1 MEQANARITY
11 LEQAL
16 QKKREDLEKEEE
28 NLSKT
33 LAIVQQLAEENIK
46 SEDVW
51 MEEKAFLENK
61 IDDMEKEVSDH
72 YLALIF
78 RNARTIFPQMST
90 LRTVVQTQDK
100 SISQTNEEK
109 ARAIVRST
117 EHDQSKTS
125 LYIEEY
131 AALLEKY
138 TTACVIRSA
147 AETMAIKAK
156 ECAEEQVKF
165 LHFHV

>member
-16 QKKREDLEKEEE
+16 QKKRQDLEREEE

-61 IDDMEKEVSDH
+61 IDDMEKEVSD
-72 YLALIF
+72 I
-78 RNARTIFPQMST
+78 I
-90 LRTVVQTQDK
+90 
-100 SISQTNEEK
+100 
-109 ARAIVRST
+109 
-117 EHDQSKTS
+117 
-125 LYIEEY
+125 
-131 AALLEKY
+131 
-138 TTACVIRSA
+138 
-147 AETMAIKAK
+147 
-156 ECAEEQVKF
+156 
-165 LHFHV
+165 

>member
-61 IDDMEKEVSDH
+61 IDDMEKEVSD
-72 YLALIF
+72 I
-78 RNARTIFPQMST
+78 I
-90 LRTVVQTQDK
+90 
-100 SISQTNEEK
+100 
-109 ARAIVRST
+109 
-117 EHDQSKTS
+117 
-125 LYIEEY
+125 
-131 AALLEKY
+131 
-138 TTACVIRSA
+138 
-147 AETMAIKAK
+147 
-156 ECAEEQVKF
+156 
-165 LHFHV
+165 

>member
-16 QKKREDLEKEEE
+16 QKKREDLEREEE

-61 IDDMEKEVSDH
+61 IDDMEKEVSD
-72 YLALIF
+72 I
-78 RNARTIFPQMST
+78 I
-90 LRTVVQTQDK
+90 
-100 SISQTNEEK
+100 
-109 ARAIVRST
+109 
-117 EHDQSKTS
+117 
-125 LYIEEY
+125 
-131 AALLEKY
+131 
-138 TTACVIRSA
+138 
-147 AETMAIKAK
+147 
-156 ECAEEQVKF
+156 
-165 LHFHV
+165 

>member
-51 MEEKAFLENK
+51 MEEKAFLESK
-61 IDDMEKEVSDH
+61 IDDMEKEVSD
-72 YLALIF
+72 I
-78 RNARTIFPQMST
+78 I
-90 LRTVVQTQDK
+90 
-100 SISQTNEEK
+100 
-109 ARAIVRST
+109 
-117 EHDQSKTS
+117 
-125 LYIEEY
+125 
-131 AALLEKY
+131 
-138 TTACVIRSA
+138 
-147 AETMAIKAK
+147 
-156 ECAEEQVKF
+156 
-165 LHFHV
+165 